1 MHPGIGSG
9 NPKAIRTTTP
19 PTSFLFSVLKLI
31 EVKQFKGRGGKKE
44 AFKVKQRERERET
57 MNYFGFWF

>member
-9 NPKAIRTTTP
+9 DPKAIRTPTP
-19 PTSFLFSVLKLI
+19 PPSFLFSVLKLI
-31 EVKQFKGRGGKKE
+31 EVKQFKGRGEKK
-44 AFKVKQRERERET
+44 KPLRLNKERERET